1 MATVIKNPSLEVYE
15 KWSKAIE
22 KLVGKGNHSM
32 DNSTLIARAPYAQLK
47 YMGGPI
53 NSGTLEGDEGS
64 TLISFQA
71 ESFADGQ
78 KALKRVYQIDEVSH
92 QAMVG
97 MGFRRTYGPELVEN
111 ADKNIRRC
119 VSRYSMIYTGKTL

>member
-1 MATVIKNPSLEVYE
+1 MATVIKNPSLEVFE
-15 KWSKAIE
+15 KWGKGVE
-22 KLVGKGNHSM
+22 KQVGKGNYSM
-32 DNSTLIARAPYAQLK
+32 DNSTLIATAPYAQLK

-64 TLISFQA
+64 TLISFQV

-78 KALKRVYQIDEVSH
+78 KALKRVYQIDEASH
-92 QAMVG
+92 QAMMS

-119 VSRYSMIYTGKTL
+119 ISRYSMIYTGKTL